1 VADYLSEEEQLARL
15 RGWWQ
20 KYGLALVLGAV
31 LVVAAILGWR
41 WYQSHVEE
49 RIARTSDLYVEFQTA
64 TGEAREA
71 LAVRILGEG
80 GGTAYPAFVLFE
92 QAQSAV
98 ASDDREGAERL
109 LRQAISVA
117 TATELADTARLRLA
131 RVLVDLER
139 TDDALRVLGDVRAA
153 GYVSLAAE
161 MQGDIHLF
169 LGNRTLARASYTRAA
184 DQLPAGEQR
193 PLLEMKLADTADAV
207 DS

>member
-20 KYGLALVLGAV
+20 KYGVALVLGVV

-41 WYQSHVEE
+41 WYQGHVEE
-49 RIARTSDLYVEFQTA
+49 RIARNSDLYVEFQAA

-71 LAVRILGEG
+71 LAARILEEG
-80 GGTAYPAFVLFE
+80 RGTAYPTFVLFE
-92 QAQSAV
+92 QAQTAV
-98 ASDDREGAERL
+98 AAGDRERAEGL
-109 LRQAISVA
+109 LRQAVSVS

-139 TDDALRVLGDVRAA
+139 TDDALRVLGEVRGV
-153 GYVSLAAE
+153 GYVALAAE
-161 MQGDIHLF
+161 IQGDIHLF
-169 LGNRTLARASYTRAA
+169 LGNRTLAHASYTRAA
-184 DQLPAGEQR
+184 NQLPAGEQR
-193 PLLEMKLADTADAV
+193 PLLEMKIADTADAV